1 MRELTVSCPVGLYR
15 CFALCVSCLSPT
27 EGAWQRL
34 QLGLHVSPTLRCGQ
48 SLQYQHAGHPALP
61 GWYTLA
67 AKCVVWGDSFFNTRW
82 KKWVMS
88 EWWLIAAEKQ
98 HHLKMV
104 SSVTIIKHKCPLV
117 FSDWLKGFPFFFYCI
132 HSCHGYVYVYVW
144 SDTSN
149 FLLFFVSLLWRTT
162 WSLLQDCCWG
172 WIPPQDQDT
181 CVLWVWQ
188 KNRINEK
195 KEAQCSPYALIEYA
209 IMCCSRWK

>member
-67 AKCVVWGDSFFNTRW
+67 AKRVVWGDSFFNTRW

-117 FSDWLKGFPFFFYCI
+117 FSDWLKGFPFFFFYCI
-132 HSCHGYVYVYVW
+132 YSCHGYVYVYVW

-149 FLLFFVSLLWRTT
+149 LL
-162 WSLLQDCCWG
+162 
-172 WIPPQDQDT
+172 
-181 CVLWVWQ
+181 
-188 KNRINEK
+188 
-195 KEAQCSPYALIEYA
+195 
-209 IMCCSRWK
+209 

>member
-1 MRELTVSCPVGLYR
+1 MCVLSLPHRRSVTKAPTWPS
-15 CFALCVSCLSPT
+15 CFAYPSLRAESSVSACWTPCST
-27 EGAWQRL
+27 RL
-34 QLGLHVSPTLRCGQ
+34 VHTCSETRSLRW
-48 SLQYQHAGHPALP
+48 L
-61 GWYTLA
+61 
-67 AKCVVWGDSFFNTRW
+67 FFNTRW

-88 EWWLIAAEKQ
+88 EWWLIAAEKTASPEDGEQ
-98 HHLKMV
+98 CYHHKAQVPSCVQWL
-104 SSVTIIKHKCPLV
+104 IKR
-117 FSDWLKGFPFFFYCI
+117 FPFFFFYCI
-132 HSCHGYVYVYVW
+132 YSCHGYVYVYVW

-149 FLLFFVSLLWRTT
+149 LLLFFVSLLWRTT

-195 KEAQCSPYALIEYA
+195 KEAQCSPYALIVYA